1 MKKQI
6 FLFSVSEDQAEKIRE
21 FCLSLDIEVMTVE
34 RRNFAKPLGRVLGIP
49 TDATPAS
56 ANAVKPYRM
65 TGFPSPMMVFC
76 GLEQEDLDSYLSG
89 YAAAGIEKIALKA
102 VLTPHNVSWT
112 AEQLYDE
119 LMEEHR
125 SFAQR
130 RQ

>member
-6 FLFSVSEDQAEKIRE
+6 LLFSVKEEQAEKIKE
-21 FCLSLDIEVMTVE
+21 FCLSLGIESLTVE
-34 RRNFAKPLGRVLGIP
+34 RRNFAKPLGSILGIP
-49 TDATPAS
+49 AGAS
-56 ANAVKPYRM
+56 HTAGNTVKPYRM

-76 GLEQEDLDSYLSG
+76 GLEQEDLDAYLSG
-89 YAAAGIEKIALKA
+89 YAAAEIEKIPLKA
-102 VLTPHNVSWT
+102 VLTPHNVAWT
-112 AEQLYDE
+112 AEQLYEE

>member
-6 FLFSVSEDQAEKIRE
+6 LLFSVNEEQAKKIKE
-21 FCLSLDIEVMTVE
+21 FCLSLGIEVLTVE
-34 RRNFAKPLGRVLGIP
+34 RRNFAKPLGSILGIP
-49 TDATPAS
+49 AGAS
-56 ANAVKPYRM
+56 QTAGNTVKPYRM

-76 GLEQEDLDSYLSG
+76 GLEQEDLDAYLSG
-89 YAAAGIEKIALKA
+89 YAAAGIEKISLKA